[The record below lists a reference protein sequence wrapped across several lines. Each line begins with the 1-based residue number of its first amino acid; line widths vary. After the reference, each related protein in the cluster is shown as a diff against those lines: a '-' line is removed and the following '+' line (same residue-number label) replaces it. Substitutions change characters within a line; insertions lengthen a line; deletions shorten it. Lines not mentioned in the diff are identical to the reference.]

1 MRKDNFTKKKT
12 NSYFS
17 IKKIKEIYMYI
28 YVWIIV
34 GTNLLSEGLLNVN
47 HLIPPLLKDSFSTEI
62 HLLLAFSL

>member
-1 MRKDNFTKKKT
+1 
-12 NSYFS
+12 
-17 IKKIKEIYMYI
+17 MYI